1 MVKHTYFSVEL
12 SILKHPVVTVI
23 NKRRKK
29 PNYGQELAFQSKRT
43 TTIKTSQKGH
53 QARWIEIKYHYILR
67 HTGAHQVT
75 IKTSSHNSRFGT
87 RIQGIGTN
95 YTHLCLIQPLLSQ
108 MQSTRLQEK
117 LAAYSVGRK

>member
-1 MVKHTYFSVEL
+1 M
-12 SILKHPVVTVI
+12 
-23 NKRRKK
+23 
-29 PNYGQELAFQSKRT
+29 
-43 TTIKTSQKGH
+43 
-53 QARWIEIKYHYILR
+53 

-75 IKTSSHNSRFGT
+75 TKTSSRNSHFGT